1 MIDPSI
7 QQALQALPEQIETPV
22 DGYLL
27 VIDRIAKIA
36 LAEAHRAAESARRS
50 VGQMLRTD
58 RRVK

>member
-7 QQALQALPEQIETPV
+7 HQALQALPEKIETP
-22 DGYLL
+22 GYML